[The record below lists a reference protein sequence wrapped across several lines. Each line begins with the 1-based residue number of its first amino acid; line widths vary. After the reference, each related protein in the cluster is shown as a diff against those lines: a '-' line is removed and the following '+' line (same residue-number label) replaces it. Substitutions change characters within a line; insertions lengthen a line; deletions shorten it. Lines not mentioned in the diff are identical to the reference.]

1 MLLLYLRNNE
11 DGNNLKFISLI
22 IVKNFE
28 KMYLL
33 KKVYITLQVIL
44 IILHKQGKQKIFLI
58 ERK

>member
-44 IILHKQGKQKIFLI
+44 IILHKQGKQNIFLI